1 MRHELYQGFYGILK
15 RFVNDDNFFIDFF
28 LPADFL
34 IYTDLKEN
42 PVSKGNT
49 FTLHFD
55 KHNKEFYIKEAWAD
69 LLPIQVYG
77 IIKNYVFNMIAEGQK
92 KVFNGEFSSKQEEWA
107 KNYNLFV
114 AENDKEVYF
123 ELVDMFKEFLWN
135 EPIAP
140 TDISIR
146 GCMHRLDFGFSDVGV
161 PIDFMCELL
170 RVIHKNNEI
179 FFTGIIK
186 RYMLYEITAFS
197 SDKVKEYFLAL
208 ENEKYAFVSML
219 GGYIC
224 EVALT
229 EKFYEAFKK
238 SFYYDYDP
246 KVARPTGCI
255 YS

>member
-1 MRHELYQGFYGILK
+1 MRHELYQGFYGTLK

-34 IYTDLKEN
+34 IYTDKKEN

-55 KHNKEFYIKEAWAD
+55 KNNKVFYIKEAWAD

-77 IIKNYVFNMIAEGQK
+77 IIKNYVLNMIAQEQK
-92 KVFNGEFSSKQEEWA
+92 KIFNGEFTPKQEEWV

-114 AENDKEVYF
+114 AENDMEVYF

-135 EPIAP
+135 EAISP

-146 GCMHRLDFGFSDVGV
+146 GCMHRLAFGFLDVGV
-161 PIDFMCELL
+161 PIDFLCELL
-170 RVIHKNNEI
+170 RVIHKNPSI
-179 FFTGIIK
+179 FYNGIIEK
-186 RYMLYEITAFS
+186 FMWANIDTFS
-197 SDKVKEYFLAL
+197 DDKVKDYFLAL
-208 ENEKYAFVSML
+208 EDEKYAVINMF
-219 GGYIC
+219 GGEIL

-246 KVARPTGCI
+246 KVARTTGCI
-255 YS
+255 NF